1 MRARGVTI
9 AVLVGMLA
17 LSIYGFRFLQNS
29 FFPDSTRAQF
39 MVDVW
44 LPGGTLDQTETRSN
58 AKVIADIPHYASH
71 NVRGQGPAVPSYLF
85 TRAI

>member
-29 FFPDSTRAQF
+29 FFPDSTRTQF

-44 LPGGTLDQTETRSN
+44 LPGG
-58 AKVIADIPHYASH
+58 
-71 NVRGQGPAVPSYLF
+71 PAWIRPIV
-85 TRAI
+85 